1 MKENTFKFSKRKD
14 RVYWM
19 KRHSTSP
26 PCGNLVD
33 GLPHDCYTETV
44 AKLARLGPA
53 KNGEPVTIFGRVDE
67 VLIDDVYE
75 DAKKTLSSVC
85 GRLI

>member
-1 MKENTFKFSKRKD
+1 M
-14 RVYWM
+14 M

-33 GLPHDCYTETV
+33 GLPHDCHTEKI
-44 AKLARLGPA
+44 AKLTRLGPA
-53 KNGEPVTIFGRVDE
+53 KNGELVTVFGRVDK
-67 VLIDDVYE
+67 VLIDEVYE

-85 GRLI
+85 